1 MRFIH
6 KFEVKADILLDR
18 MRLEPYTNKLK
29 SDYDN
34 LKVIIKA
41 EKNLNKY

>member
-1 MRFIH
+1 MSIY
-6 KFEVKADILLDR
+6 KFEVKASILLDR
-18 MRLEPYTNKLK
+18 MRLESDAKLK

-34 LKVIIKA
+34 LDVIIKA

>member
-1 MRFIH
+1 MSIY
-6 KFEVKADILLDR
+6 KFEVKASILLDR
-18 MRLEPYTNKLK
+18 INLEPETNRLK

-41 EKNLNKY
+41 EKILNKY